1 MKCFWDL
8 AEFTTPCFALVF
20 NQIVFTALTYS
31 LLQQQ
36 LLRQARKALNKASKR
51 RMIEELVP
59 VSDHVVVYTDH
70 YYAFFHNLEYTG
82 MVLDAPEAARQKL
95 RNLIKL
101 KQSQTRLS
109 LAMDGPP

>member
-1 MKCFWDL
+1 
-8 AEFTTPCFALVF
+8 
-20 NQIVFTALTYS
+20 
-31 LLQQQ
+31 
-36 LLRQARKALNKASKR
+36 
-51 RMIEELVP
+51 MIEELVP

-82 MVLDAPEAARQKL
+82 MVLDVPEAARQKL